1 VGQTEAPAGAASLA
15 AIRGRVPV
23 VCPSLP
29 PRLVSLTQ
37 AAAYLGV
44 SKWTVR
50 DWISAGDLPAV
61 KLPARGDQERLRRV
75 LVDVQDL
82 DRLIEQSKA

>member
-1 VGQTEAPAGAASLA
+1 
-15 AIRGRVPV
+15 
-23 VCPSLP
+23 
-29 PRLVSLTQ
+29 VSLTQ